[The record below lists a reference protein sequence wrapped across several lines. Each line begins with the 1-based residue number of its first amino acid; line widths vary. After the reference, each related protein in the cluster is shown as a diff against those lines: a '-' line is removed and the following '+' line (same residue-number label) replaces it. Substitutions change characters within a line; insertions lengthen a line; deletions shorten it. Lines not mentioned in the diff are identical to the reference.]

1 MFKKTENVVKPIETE
16 KTDKPSVPKEFQGFQ
31 GSKEFQGFQGIKE
44 NIDSTDENNVTET
57 LVESENVVK
66 HIGAEKID
74 EPSVLKEF
82 QGFQGF
88 HGSQGFQEVK
98 ENIDNADEFFEPEC
112 ANENDVTE
120 TFVESENVDKPNETA
135 KTDEPNL
142 PKEFQGFQEIKE
154 NIDNTDKFFEPEC
167 ANKNDV
173 TDTLVESENDD
184 KPIETAKTDELIGFR
199 IHKRIHS
206 DEKLTPQSPKSP
218 YMKAMANYRDKL
230 ADLISPITNES
241 ELKKPMIPESSNQK
255 VRKKKK
261 SDNSEF
267 LSDTTSYTDVS
278 TKKEKFVKT
287 EESKRKCEVCKHIFY
302 DASSL
307 RKHKKRKRCKQLI
320 SPIKKPE
327 VQEENEDFDKTYESF
342 ESESADVNNVIGTFD
357 QSEYE
362 KRRVIY

>member
-1 MFKKTENVVKPIETE
+1 MFKRTENVKPIETE
-16 KTDKPSVPKEFQGFQ
+16 KTDE
-31 GSKEFQGFQGIKE
+31 
-44 NIDSTDENNVTET
+44 
-57 LVESENVVK
+57 
-66 HIGAEKID
+66 H
-74 EPSVLKEF
+74 SVLKEF

-88 HGSQGFQEVK
+88 HGSQ
-98 ENIDNADEFFEPEC
+98 
-112 ANENDVTE
+112 
-120 TFVESENVDKPNETA
+120 
-135 KTDEPNL
+135 
-142 PKEFQGFQEIKE
+142 EFQGFQDVKE

-255 VRKKKK
+255 VRKQMK

-267 LSDTTSYTDVS
+267 LSDTASYTDKS
-278 TKKEKFVKT
+278 TKKEKIVKT
-287 EESKRKCEVCKHIFY
+287 EESKRICEVCKHIFY
-302 DASSL
+302 DVSSL
-307 RKHKKRKRCKQLI
+307 NKHKRRRKR
-320 SPIKKPE
+320 
-327 VQEENEDFDKTYESF
+327 
-342 ESESADVNNVIGTFD
+342 
-357 QSEYE
+357 
-362 KRRVIY
+362 

>member
-16 KTDKPSVPKEFQGFQ
+16 KADKPSVPKEFQGFQ
-31 GSKEFQGFQGIKE
+31 GSKEFQGFQEIKE
-44 NIDSTDENNVTET
+44 NVDSTDENNVTE
-57 LVESENVVK
+57 
-66 HIGAEKID
+66 
-74 EPSVLKEF
+74 
-82 QGFQGF
+82 
-88 HGSQGFQEVK
+88 
-98 ENIDNADEFFEPEC
+98 
-112 ANENDVTE
+112 
-120 TFVESENVDKPNETA
+120 
-135 KTDEPNL
+135 
-142 PKEFQGFQEIKE
+142 
-154 NIDNTDKFFEPEC
+154 
-167 ANKNDV
+167 
-173 TDTLVESENDD
+173 TLVESENDD
-184 KPIETAKTDELIGFR
+184 KPIETAKTDELIGFK

-255 VRKKKK
+255 VRKLKK

-278 TKKEKFVKT
+278 TKKEKIVQT

-320 SPIKKPE
+320 SPIKKPKM
-327 VQEENEDFDKTYESF
+327 QEENENFDKAYESF
-342 ESESADVNNVIGTFD
+342 ESESADENNVIGTFD

>member
-1 MFKKTENVVKPIETE
+1 MFKRTENVKPIETE
-16 KTDKPSVPKEFQGFQ
+16 KTDE
-31 GSKEFQGFQGIKE
+31 
-44 NIDSTDENNVTET
+44 
-57 LVESENVVK
+57 
-66 HIGAEKID
+66 H
-74 EPSVLKEF
+74 SVLKEF

-88 HGSQGFQEVK
+88 HGSQEFQGFQDVK
-98 ENIDNADEFFEPEC
+98 KNIDNTDEFFEPEC

-120 TFVESENVDKPNETA
+120 TFVESEKPIETE
-135 KTDEPNL
+135 KIDEPSV
-142 PKEFQGFQEIKE
+142 PKEFQEFQGSKGFQEVKE
-154 NIDNTDKFFEPEC
+154 NIDNTDEFFKPDC
-167 ANKNDV
+167 ADENNV
-173 TDTLVESENDD
+173 TVESENVD
-184 KPIETAKTDELIGFR
+184 KPIETAKTDELIGFK

-241 ELKKPMIPESSNQK
+241 ELKKPLIPESSNKK

-278 TKKEKFVKT
+278 TNKEKTVKT
-287 EESKRKCEVCKHIFY
+287 EESKRTCEVCKHIFY
-302 DASSL
+302 DVSSL
-307 RKHKKRKRCKQLI
+307 NKHKRRKKCKQFI
-320 SPIKKPE
+320 SPIKKAE
-327 VQEENEDFDKTYESF
+327 VQEENDRAYESF
-342 ESESADVNNVIGTFD
+342 ESESEDENNVIGIFD